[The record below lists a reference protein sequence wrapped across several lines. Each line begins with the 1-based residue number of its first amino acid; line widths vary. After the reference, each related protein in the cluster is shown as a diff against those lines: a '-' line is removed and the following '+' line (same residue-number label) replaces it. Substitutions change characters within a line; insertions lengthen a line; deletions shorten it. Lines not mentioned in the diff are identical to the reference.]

1 MVDPRDAGCRLVP
14 YRRGRGQVRPSANE
28 EEEITT
34 QLSVEERSRPAGD
47 DFRAR
52 LLDGIPVTERRLQ
65 PAGVSTTVLEGGD
78 GSPLMLLHGG
88 IECGG
93 VYWAPVMSHLA
104 ERYRIVVPDVPGLGE
119 SEPVVRLDAATF
131 ADWFAELLQETC
143 REKPTVVAHSLGG
156 SLAARF
162 ATRHGDLLHRL
173 VLCGAPLGAYRLPL
187 GLLVT
192 AIRFD
197 LRPSERNN
205 ARFARWAFLD
215 PDRTRQ
221 QNPEWYDAFMAY
233 GLSRGAVPHVK
244 RTMRR
249 LIKVGTKQIPD
260 AELQRI
266 DVPTALLWG
275 RHDRMVPLRLAEAAS
290 ANLGWPLHVIDDVG
304 HVPHIERP
312 DAFLQALSEIE
323 PVSSGRRMV
332 KP

>member
-1 MVDPRDAGCRLVP
+1 M
-14 YRRGRGQVRPSANE
+14 
-28 EEEITT
+28 
-34 QLSVEERSRPAGD
+34 
-47 DFRAR
+47 
-52 LLDGIPVTERRLQ
+52 
-65 PAGVSTTVLEGGD
+65 
-78 GSPLMLLHGG
+78 
-88 IECGG
+88 
-93 VYWAPVMSHLA
+93 
-104 ERYRIVVPDVPGLGE
+104 
-119 SEPVVRLDAATF
+119 
-131 ADWFAELLQETC
+131 
-143 REKPTVVAHSLGG
+143 
-156 SLAARF
+156 
-162 ATRHGDLLHRL
+162 
-173 VLCGAPLGAYRLPL
+173 LCGAPLGAYRLPL

-192 AIRFD
+192 AIRLD

-275 RHDRMVPLRLAEAAS
+275 RHDRMVPLRLAEAGS